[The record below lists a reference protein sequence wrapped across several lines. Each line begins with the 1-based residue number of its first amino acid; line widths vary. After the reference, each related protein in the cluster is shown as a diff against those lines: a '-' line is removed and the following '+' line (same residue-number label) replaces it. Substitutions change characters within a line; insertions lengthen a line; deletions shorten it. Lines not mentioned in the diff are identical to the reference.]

1 MKSTS
6 KGTHRTMGTKSGES
20 AGLESGISKVEKFTA
35 GQGVEIVEKTQRPK
49 PKATGSVAAK

>member
-6 KGTHRTMGTKSGES
+6 KGTHRQLGSKSGES

-35 GQGVEIVEKTQRPK
+35 GQGPEIVEKTQRPK
-49 PKATGSVAAK
+49 PAAKESAVK